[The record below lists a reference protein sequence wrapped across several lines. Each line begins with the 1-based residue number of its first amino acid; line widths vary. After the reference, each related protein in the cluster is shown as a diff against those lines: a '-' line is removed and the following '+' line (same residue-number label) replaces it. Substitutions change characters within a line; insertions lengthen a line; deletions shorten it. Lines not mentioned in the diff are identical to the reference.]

1 MSGADDEPGS
11 VFSRLGQRGIFGQM
25 HEQLDELLAG
35 RDQMESL
42 LRVIV
47 GIGADLDLQTTLH
60 RIIDAAIEL
69 TGSRYGALGVR
80 APDGTLDAFLF
91 DGIDADLQARIG
103 HLPVGKGVLGVLLD
117 RTEPLRVDDLTQ
129 HPAAVGFPEHH
140 PPMRAFLGMPIAIRG
155 ELFGS
160 LYVTDDRSGH
170 RFTEADENAMRA
182 LGAAAGVAIDN
193 ARLFERQRA
202 SARWIAAG
210 REITSALLSADSPE
224 RPLHMIA
231 EHVHRLADAEQ
242 VIVLVPSAV
251 DQQGESVDT
260 LTVVTAVGRH
270 SADLPIGY
278 QVPVEGSTSG
288 EVFRTG
294 TATITDKFMYLIPSF
309 TDLGE
314 RPAIAVP
321 LRARDD
327 VTGVLAV
334 ARGIDQPRFTSDDLT
349 WLVDFANHAVVA
361 MSLAEAGEQAR
372 ELTILADRERIA
384 HDLHDHVIQRLFAAG
399 MDLQG
404 TVARVRSPQIIARLT
419 RTIDELQSTITE
431 IRTAIFHLQS
441 APGGVVSFRERIQA
455 TVAEL
460 TEHCDLTTTVRIRG
474 PLSIVST
481 DLADH
486 AYAVVAEA
494 ISNAVRH
501 SGASALTV
509 DVTADDELVV
519 NVIDDGRGI
528 AADNQRRSGLDNMS
542 RRAQQLGGECE
553 FLTPASGGT
562 HVRWTVPLELDD
574 Q

>member
-1 MSGADDEPGS
+1 MDSTDEGTGS
-11 VFSRLGQRGIFGQM
+11 VFSRLSQRGIFGQM

-47 GIGADLDLQTTLH
+47 GIGADLDLNTTLH

-91 DGIDADLQARIG
+91 DGIDTQLQARIG

-129 HPAAVGFPEHH
+129 HPAAVGFPENH
-140 PPMRAFLGMPIAIRG
+140 PPMRAFLGMPITIRG

-160 LYVTDDRSGH
+160 LYVTDDRPGH
-170 RFTEADENAMRA
+170 KFTEADENAMRA
-182 LGAAAGVAIDN
+182 LGAAAGIAIDN

-210 REITSALLSADSPE
+210 REITSALLSADLPE

-231 EHVHRLADAEQ
+231 ERVHQLADAEQ

-251 DQQGESVDT
+251 DQPGESIDT

-278 QVPVEGSTSG
+278 QVPVDGSTSG
-288 EVFRTG
+288 AVFRTG
-294 TATITDKFMYLIPSF
+294 TATITDKFTYVIPSF
-309 TDLGE
+309 TDIGD

-327 VTGVLAV
+327 VIGVLAV
-334 ARGIDQPRFTSDDLT
+334 ARGIDQPRFTTDDLT

-404 TVARVRSPQIIARLT
+404 TIARVRSPQIIARLT

-474 PLSIVST
+474 PLSVVGTS
-481 DLADH
+481 LADH

-509 DVTADDELVV
+509 EVTAADELVV

-528 AADNQRRSGLDNMS
+528 PADNQRRSGLDNMS

-562 HVRWTVPLELDD
+562 HVRWTVPLVLDD

>member
-1 MSGADDEPGS
+1 MSSTDDGAGS
-11 VFSRLGQRGIFGQM
+11 VFSRLSQRGIFGQM

-42 LRVIV
+42 LRIIV
-47 GIGADLDLQTTLH
+47 GIGADLDVDTTLH

-80 APDGTLDAFLF
+80 APDGRLDAFLF
-91 DGIDADLQARIG
+91 DGIDAELQARIG

-155 ELFGS
+155 EAFGS
-160 LYVTDDRSGH
+160 LYVTDDRPG
-170 RFTEADENAMRA
+170 RKFTESDENAMRA
-182 LGAAAGVAIDN
+182 LAAAAGVAIDN
-193 ARLFERQRA
+193 ARLFERQRT
-202 SARWIAAG
+202 SARWLAAG

-224 RPLHMIA
+224 QPLTMIA
-231 EHVHRLADAEQ
+231 EHVRRLADAEQ
-242 VIVLVPSAV
+242 VIVLVPNTD
-251 DQQGESVDT
+251 DQPTGSVDA
-260 LTVVTAVGRH
+260 LTVVTAVGHH

-278 QVPVEGSTSG
+278 RVPVEGSTSG

-294 TATITDKFMYLIPSF
+294 TAMITDRFRYLIPSF

-321 LRARDD
+321 LRARD
-327 VTGVLAV
+327 TAAGVLAV
-334 ARGIDQPRFTSDDLT
+334 ARAVGKPRFTSNDLT

-361 MSLAEAGEQAR
+361 MTLAEAGEQAR
-372 ELTILADRERIA
+372 KLTVLADRERIA

-404 TVARVRSPQIIARLT
+404 TVARVHSPQIIARLT

-441 APGGVVSFRERIQA
+441 APGGVASFRERIQA

-460 TEHCDLTTTVRIRG
+460 TEHCDLTTTVRLRG
-474 PLSIVST
+474 PLTVVST

-486 AYAVVAEA
+486 AHAVVAEA

-501 SGASALTV
+501 SGASALSV
-509 DVTADDELVV
+509 EVTAADELVV
-519 NVIDDGRGI
+519 SVVDNGRGI
-528 AADNQRRSGLDNMS
+528 PAGNQRRSGLDNMS
-542 RRAQQLGGECE
+542 RRAQQLGGACE
-553 FLTPASGGT
+553 ILTPAAGGT
-562 HVRWTVPLELDD
+562 HVRWTVPLELDA
-574 Q
+574 

>member
-1 MSGADDEPGS
+1 MSSTDDGADS
-11 VFSRLGQRGIFGQM
+11 VFSRLSQRGIFGQM

-42 LRVIV
+42 LRAIV
-47 GIGADLDLQTTLH
+47 GIGADLDLDTTLH

-80 APDGTLDAFLF
+80 ATDGSLDAFLF
-91 DGIDADLQARIG
+91 AGIDAELQARIG

-155 ELFGS
+155 EAFGS
-160 LYVTDDRSGH
+160 LYVTDDRPG
-170 RFTEADENAMRA
+170 RTFTESDENAMRA

-202 SARWIAAG
+202 SARWLAAG
-210 REITSALLSADSPE
+210 REITSTLLSADSPK
-224 RPLHMIA
+224 RPLDMVA

-242 VIVLVPSAV
+242 VIVLVPSTDNQPA
-251 DQQGESVDT
+251 ESVDS
-260 LTVVTAVGRH
+260 LTVVTAVGHH

-294 TATITDKFMYLIPSF
+294 TAMITDRFRYLIPSF

-321 LRARDD
+321 LRARDN

-334 ARGIDQPRFTSDDLT
+334 ARGVDKPRFTSDELT

-361 MSLAEAGEQAR
+361 MTLAEAGEQAR
-372 ELTILADRERIA
+372 KLTILADRERIA

-441 APGGVVSFRERIQA
+441 ASGGVASFRERIQA

-460 TEHCDLTTTVRIRG
+460 TEHCDLITTMRLRG
-474 PLSIVST
+474 PLSVVST

-509 DVTADDELVV
+509 EVTAADELVV
-519 NVIDDGRGI
+519 SVIDNGRGI
-528 AADNQRRSGLDNMS
+528 PADNQRHSGLENMS
-542 RRAQQLGGECE
+542 CRAHQLGGTCE
-553 FLTPASGGT
+553 IFTPASGGT
-562 HVRWTVPLELDD
+562 HVRWTVPLDLEA
-574 Q
+574 

>member
-1 MSGADDEPGS
+1 
-11 VFSRLGQRGIFGQM
+11 
-25 HEQLDELLAG
+25 
-35 RDQMESL
+35 
-42 LRVIV
+42 
-47 GIGADLDLQTTLH
+47 
-60 RIIDAAIEL
+60 
-69 TGSRYGALGVR
+69 
-80 APDGTLDAFLF
+80 
-91 DGIDADLQARIG
+91 
-103 HLPVGKGVLGVLLD
+103 
-117 RTEPLRVDDLTQ
+117 
-129 HPAAVGFPEHH
+129 
-140 PPMRAFLGMPIAIRG
+140 
-155 ELFGS
+155 
-160 LYVTDDRSGH
+160 
-170 RFTEADENAMRA
+170 
-182 LGAAAGVAIDN
+182 
-193 ARLFERQRA
+193 
-202 SARWIAAG
+202 
-210 REITSALLSADSPE
+210 
-224 RPLHMIA
+224 
-231 EHVHRLADAEQ
+231 
-242 VIVLVPSAV
+242 
-251 DQQGESVDT
+251 
-260 LTVVTAVGRH
+260 
-270 SADLPIGY
+270 
-278 QVPVEGSTSG
+278 
-288 EVFRTG
+288 
-294 TATITDKFMYLIPSF
+294 MYLIPSF

>member
-1 MSGADDEPGS
+1 MSSTDDGTGS
-11 VFSRLGQRGIFGQM
+11 VFSRLSRRGLFGEM

-47 GIGADLDLQTTLH
+47 SIGSDLDLHTTLH

-80 APDGTLDAFLF
+80 APDGLLDAFLF
-91 DGIDADLQARIG
+91 DGIDAELQARIG

-140 PPMRAFLGMPIAIRG
+140 PPMRAFLGMPVTIRG
-155 ELFGS
+155 EVFGS
-160 LYVTDDRSGH
+160 LYVTDDRPGH
-170 RFTEADENAMRA
+170 VFTESDENAMRA
-182 LGAAAGVAIDN
+182 LGSAAGVAIEN

-202 SARWIAAG
+202 SARWITAG
-210 REITSALLSADSPE
+210 REITATLLSAESLKQ
-224 RPLHMIA
+224 PLQMVA
-231 EHVHRLADAEQ
+231 EHVHELAAAEQ
-242 VIVLVPSAV
+242 VIVLVPSDADV
-251 DQQGESVDT
+251 PGEVES
-260 LTVVTAVGRH
+260 LTVITAVGRH
-270 SADLPIGY
+270 SAELAIGY
-278 QVPVEGSTSG
+278 QVPIDGSTSG
-288 EVFRTG
+288 QVFRSG
-294 TATITDKFMYLIPSF
+294 TPVITEKFQYLIPAF
-309 TDLGE
+309 TDMGE

-321 LRARDD
+321 LRARDT

-334 ARGIDQPRFTSDDLT
+334 ARNIDQPRFTSDDVD
-349 WLVDFANHAVVA
+349 WLVDFANHAAVA
-361 MSLAEAGEQAR
+361 MTLAEAGEQAR

-431 IRTAIFHLQS
+431 IRTAIFHLQT
-441 APGGVVSFRERIQA
+441 APGSAVGFRERVQA

-460 TEHCDLTTTVRIRG
+460 TEHCDLTTTMRIRG
-474 PLSIVST
+474 PLSVVST

-486 AYAVVAEA
+486 AHAVVAEA

-501 SGASALTV
+501 SGANSLIV
-509 DVTADDELVV
+509 EVTAADELVV

-528 AADNQRRSGLDNMS
+528 SADNQRRSGLENMS
-542 RRAQQLGGECE
+542 RRAQQLGGTCE
-553 FLTPASGGT
+553 FSTPASGGT
-562 HVRWTVPLELDD
+562 QVCWTVPLVLE

>member
-1 MSGADDEPGS
+1 VSNTEDSAGS
-11 VFSRLGQRGIFGQM
+11 VFSRLSRRGLFGEM

-47 GIGADLDLQTTLH
+47 GIGGDLDLNTTLH

-80 APDGTLDAFLF
+80 GPDGMLDAFLF
-91 DGIDADLQARIG
+91 KGIGAELQARIG

-117 RTEPLRVDDLTQ
+117 RAEPLRVDDLTQ

-140 PPMRAFLGMPIAIRG
+140 PPMRAFLGMPIVIRS
-155 ELFGS
+155 EVYGS
-160 LYVTDDRSGH
+160 LYVTDDRAGH
-170 RFTEADENAMRA
+170 VFTESDENAIRA

-202 SARWIAAG
+202 SARWITAG
-210 REITSALLSADSPE
+210 REITSNLLSAVMPE
-224 RPLHMIA
+224 RPLQMIA
-231 EHVHRLADAEQ
+231 EHVHELADAEQ
-242 VIVLVPSAV
+242 VIVLVPSTD
-251 DQQGESVDT
+251 DQPAESVDS
-260 LTVVTAVGRH
+260 LTVVTAVGHR
-270 SADLPIGY
+270 SAELPIGY
-278 QVPVEGSTSG
+278 QVPVDGSTSG
-288 EVFRTG
+288 QVFRTG
-294 TATITDKFMYLIPSF
+294 TATITDRFQYLIPSF

-321 LRARDD
+321 LRARDG

-334 ARGIDQPRFTSDDLT
+334 ARGIDKPRFTSDDLT

-361 MSLAEAGEQAR
+361 MTLAEAGEQAR
-372 ELTILADRERIA
+372 KLTILADRERIA

-404 TVARVRSPQIIARLT
+404 TVARVHSPQIIARLT

-431 IRTAIFHLQS
+431 IRMAIFHLQS
-441 APGGVVSFRERIQA
+441 GLDTGSSFRERIQG
-455 TVAEL
+455 TVVEL
-460 TEHCDLTTTVRIRG
+460 TEHRDLTTTVRIRG
-474 PLSIVST
+474 PLTVVSAE
-481 DLADH
+481 LSDH
-486 AYAVVAEA
+486 AHAVVAEA

-501 SGASALTV
+501 SGAGALTV
-509 DVTADDELVV
+509 EVNVADELVV

-528 AADNQRRSGLDNMS
+528 PADNQRRSGLENMS
-542 RRAQQLGGECE
+542 RRAQQLGGTCE

-562 HVRWTVPLELDD
+562 HVCWTVPLELES
-574 Q
+574 